1 MATRRRTFELK
12 GSDEKLHNLADFKGK
27 KVVVLAWFPRAFTG
41 GCTAECKS
49 IKENGDAIR
58 KFDVAYFTASTDAV
72 EASPVSKGNKA
83 FAESLGRLSNSQR
96 SGRKSGESVRRAER
110 GWNCG

>member
-1 MATRRRTFELK
+1 MCSP
-12 GSDEKLHNLADFKGK
+12 GS
-27 KVVVLAWFPRAFTG
+27 RAFTG

-72 EASPVSKGNKA
+72 EASPADKGNKA
-83 FAESLGRLSNSQR
+83 FAESLNVDYPDSQR
-96 SGRKSGESVRRAER
+96 SRRQSGESIRRAER
-110 GWNCG
+110 SRNRRERVTFYIGKDGKILFVDKVDKNGGGR